1 MSTSTGHSSTGHSST
16 GHSSTGHSSTGHS
29 STGHSITDLP
39 PDPGSPAG
47 RVYAGIDVSKAK
59 LDLARSGSDAVET
72 FANDAAGIARIVEVL
87 AALGPALSA
96 VVVEST
102 GGLERPLVEALLDA
116 GLPVALVQPGRV
128 RYFAKGLGILAKT
141 DRIDARVLRRFGE
154 LAAPR
159 LLERRSKHEA
169 ELRDLVA
176 CRRQLVQT
184 RAQQYNR
191 RSSTFSRA
199 ALRSIDAV
207 VAALD
212 RQVGSLDK
220 QIRRLLD
227 ADDRSGKRRLPRD
240 DFKHLD
246 GLLRG
251 VPGVGPALSAAVA
264 AELRELGR
272 VDRQRACALAGVAPF
287 NDDSGT
293 VKGKRSIRGG
303 RTALRCVLYM
313 AALSAMRCNP
323 VIRAFAARLKAAGKA
338 GKVVVTACMRK
349 LLTLIN
355 AMARDGLTWDQL
367 DVVKKLATNG

>member
-1 MSTSTGHSSTGHSST
+1 MSTSTDPSSAGPSSAGPSSAGPSGAGPSGLPSDRGTG
-16 GHSSTGHSSTGHS
+16 
-29 STGHSITDLP
+29 
-39 PDPGSPAG
+39 GSPAG
-47 RVYAGIDVSKAK
+47 RIYAGIDVSKAK

-87 AALGPALSA
+87 AALGPALSV

-128 RYFAKGLGILAKT
+128 RYFAKGLGVLAKT
-141 DRIDARVLRRFGE
+141 DRIDALVLRRFGE

-159 LLERRSKHEA
+159 LLERRSKHQA

-191 RSSTFSRA
+191 RSSTFSKA

-207 VAALD
+207 VGALD
-212 RQVGSLDK
+212 RQVESLDR

-227 ADDRSGKRRLPRD
+227 ADD

-251 VPGVGPALSAAVA
+251 VPGVGPALSATIA

-303 RTALRCVLYM
+303 RTSLRCVLYM
-313 AALSAMRCNP
+313 AALSAMRSNP
-323 VIRAFAARLKAAGKA
+323 VIRAFAARLKAGGKA

-355 AMARDGLTWDQL
+355 AMVRDGLTWDQL
-367 DVVKKLATNG
+367 DIVKKLATNG

>member
-1 MSTSTGHSSTGHSST
+1 MSTSAGPSGLPSDRGTG
-16 GHSSTGHSSTGHS
+16 
-29 STGHSITDLP
+29 
-39 PDPGSPAG
+39 GSPAG
-47 RVYAGIDVSKAK
+47 RIYAGIDVSKAK

-87 AALGPALSA
+87 AALGPALSV

-128 RYFAKGLGILAKT
+128 RYFAKGLGVLAKT
-141 DRIDARVLRRFGE
+141 DRIDALVLRRFGE

-159 LLERRSKHEA
+159 LLERRSKHQA

-191 RSSTFSRA
+191 RSSTFSKA

-207 VAALD
+207 VGALD
-212 RQVGSLDK
+212 RQVESLDRQVESLDR

-227 ADDRSGKRRLPRD
+227 ADD

-251 VPGVGPALSAAVA
+251 VPGVGPALSATIA

-303 RTALRCVLYM
+303 RTSLRCVLYM
-313 AALSAMRCNP
+313 AALSAMRSNP
-323 VIRAFAARLKAAGKA
+323 VIRAFAARLKAGGKA

-355 AMARDGLTWDQL
+355 AMVRDGLTWDQL
-367 DVVKKLATNG
+367 DIVKKLATNG